1 MEIDYRKLRHDL
13 NSLFFKLETSTFLL
27 EDETNQQEKEKILN
41 ILKKVEKKVKIF
53 LNAIL
58 IENENF
64 KAKIHKINISELL
77 NTDENVVIH
86 TDKGILE
93 IAFDILF
100 LLNKKENF
108 NPEILNNKIVIN
120 GNFELEDE
128 IEKYLIL
135 SLNEFS
141 KKGNLKIDINREKAV
156 ISW

>member
-1 MEIDYRKLRHDL
+1 LEIDYRKLRHDL

-27 EDETNQQEKEKILN
+27 EEETNQQEKEKILN
-41 ILKKVEKKVKIF
+41 ILKKVEKKLKIF

-64 KAKIHKINISELL
+64 KAKIQKINISELI

-135 SLNEFS
+135 SLNKFS

-156 ISW
+156 VSW

>member
-27 EDETNQQEKEKILN
+27 EEETNQQEKEKILN
-41 ILKKVEKKVKIF
+41 ILKKVEKKLKIF

-64 KAKIHKINISELL
+64 KAKIQKINISELI

-135 SLNEFS
+135 SLNKFS

-156 ISW
+156 VSW

>member
-27 EDETNQQEKEKILN
+27 EEETNQQEKEKILN

-64 KAKIHKINISELL
+64 KAKIQKINISELL

>member
-27 EDETNQQEKEKILN
+27 EEETNQQEKEKILN

-64 KAKIHKINISELL
+64 KAKIQKINISELL
-77 NTDENVVIH
+77 NIDENVVIH

>member
-27 EDETNQQEKEKILN
+27 EEETNQQEKEKILN

-64 KAKIHKINISELL
+64 KAKIQKINISELL
-77 NTDENVVIH
+77 NTDENVVIY

-135 SLNEFS
+135 SLNKFS